1 MHARDGA
8 RPSPRIMVLIMTT
21 SPGGA
26 APDGRTA
33 SVLRFL
39 AELIAWIATPWALA
53 PHSIPLAVASVV
65 VLIGLPTVFS
75 TPGDKARTMVA
86 APGIVTIALVLLQL
100 AAAVAASWT
109 AWPAP
114 LAIAVTVLCAA
125 VVVFEQP
132 RWRWLLGASAQPET
146 R

>member
-1 MHARDGA
+1 MR
-8 RPSPRIMVLIMTT
+8 T

-39 AELIAWIATPWALA
+39 AELTAWIATPRAPA
-53 PHSIPLAVASVV
+53 PHSVPPAVASVV
-65 VLIGLPTVFS
+65 VLSGLPTVFA
-75 TPGDKARTMVA
+75 TPGDKARTVVA
-86 APGIVTIALVLLQL
+86 VPGIVTIALVLLQL

-109 AWPAP
+109 AWPMPA
-114 LAIAVTVLCAA
+114 AIGVTALCLG
-125 VVVFEQP
+125 VVVLERP
-132 RWRWLLGASAQPET
+132 RRRWLLGASAQPET

>member
-1 MHARDGA
+1 MR
-8 RPSPRIMVLIMTT
+8 T

-39 AELIAWIATPWALA
+39 AELTAWIATPWALA
-53 PHSIPLAVASVV
+53 PHSVPLAAASVA

-75 TPGDKARTMVA
+75 TPGDKARTVVA
-86 APGIVTIALVLLQL
+86 VPGIVTIALVLLQL

-109 AWPAP
+109 AWPMP
-114 LAIAVTVLCAA
+114 VAIGVTALCLA
-125 VVVFEQP
+125 VVVLERP